1 MYAAIQLEKIDLE
14 NSRVIFR
21 PVGVIKGYY
30 DEELDLFTTKS
41 GDEYEIMKKYT
52 IVCENYFCDPIKI
65 NQLRE
70 IYDNQLSDMEILEE
84 YLANYMD
91 VCYIG
96 CLDYDTGMIK
106 VTELDLYKLERK
118 LFDSDNEISIN
129 EMFDL
134 ENNQKFTF
142 DLRSLKKIK
151 GYQTLEEVREFI
163 DKLIYAGNYINNVM
177 QKTIVNNQSLDDERF
192 VLEWD
197 TPYTI
202 LGIEENKC
210 SKKELLDIVKKCI
223 NDINT
228 ENLNSKQK
236 NKKIDS
242 VLDSYNYI
250 IKQNFQKTK
259 KLR

>member
-21 PVGVIKGYY
+21 PVGIIKGYY
-30 DEELDLFTTKS
+30 DEKLDLFTTKS
-41 GDEYEIMKKYT
+41 GDEYEIMENYS
-52 IVCENYFCDPIKI
+52 IVSENYFCDPIKI

-70 IYDNQLSDMEILEE
+70 TYDNQLSDMEILEE
-84 YLANYMD
+84 YLADYMD

-96 CLDYDTGMIK
+96 CLDCDTGMIK

-118 LFDSDNEISIN
+118 LFDSNEQISIN

-142 DLRSLKKIK
+142 DLIALKKIK
-151 GYQTLEEVREFI
+151 EYQTLEEVRDFI
-163 DKLIYAGNYINNVM
+163 DKLIYAGNYINNVV
-177 QKTIVNNQSLDDERF
+177 QKTNVNNQILDNERF
-192 VLEWD
+192 VFKWD

-202 LGIEENKC
+202 LGIQEKTY
-210 SKKELLDIVKKCI
+210 SKKELLEIVKKCI
-223 NDINT
+223 NNINA
-228 ENLNSKQK
+228 EDLNREQK

-250 IKQNFQKTK
+250 IKENFQKTK
-259 KLR
+259 KRK